1 LLRLKSA
8 VQSSAFVRAE
18 DINNWAAVAQ
28 PRLRAWLGA
37 LSDHDLVM
45 AIDASDEIAYSQPG
59 LHMSAE
65 LIGAAT
71 ARSRLIVEFMRGRAA
86 VLPDGVMR
94 LLAGRR
100 RCGTAALPRRCSCS
114 TSVIG

>member
-71 ARSRLIVEFMRGRAA
+71 ARSVRSLNSCAAARRCCPTASCACSRGAVDAA
-86 VLPDGVMR
+86 
-94 LLAGRR
+94 RR
-100 RCGTAALPRRCSCS
+100 RCRDGVPAQHR
-114 TSVIG
+114 